1 MAVNKASD
9 KYKELRKEVSRMASM
24 ANKRIDRL
32 ERNNLTMLP
41 AYQAWESNGSIRFSV
56 KGKSYEETQAE
67 YWRLKKFL
75 DDRTST
81 VKQAND
87 FLREMAENTGIQ
99 YNGLED
105 LKAKSAKFFE
115 LADLIKQYNQSINQS
130 AQALDY
136 QKIWQDINTYVLDT
150 DADLAAAVSSEEQL
164 EKFLEYMNFV
174 QPVENNQEGFSLG
187 EENWDFIEL

>member
-1 MAVNKASD
+1 MALNKASE

-41 AYQAWESNGSIRFSV
+41 AYQAWEKNGSVRFSV

-87 FLREMAENTGIQ
+87 FLRQMAENTGIQ

-136 QKIWQDINTYVLDT
+136 QKIWKDINTYVLDT
-150 DADLAAAVSSEEQL
+150 DADLADAVSSEEQL
-164 EKFLEYMNFV
+164 EKFLNYMNLV
-174 QPVENNQEGFSLG
+174 QPVENNQEGFSLNG
-187 EENWDFIEL
+187 NKWDFIEL

>member
-1 MAVNKASD
+1 MALNKASD

-41 AYQAWESNGSIRFSV
+41 AYQAWEQNGSIRFSV

-81 VKQAND
+81 VTQANN

-130 AQALDY
+130 AQPLDY

-150 DADLAAAVSSEEQL
+150 DADLADAVSSEEQL
-164 EKFLEYMNFV
+164 EKFLEYMNAV
-174 QPVENNQEGFSLG
+174 QPVEDNQEGFSLG

>member
-1 MAVNKASD
+1 MAVKKASD

-24 ANKRIDRL
+24 ANKRIGRL

-41 AYQAWESNGSIRFSV
+41 AYQAWESNGAVKFSV

-81 VKQAND
+81 VKQANN
-87 FLREMAENTGIQ
+87 FLKEMAENTGIQ

-136 QKIWQDINTYVLDT
+136 QKIWKDINTYVLDT
-150 DADLAAAVSSEEQL
+150 DADLADAVSSEEQL
-164 EKFLEYMNFV
+164 EKFLNYMNLV
-174 QPVENNQEGFSLG
+174 KPVEDNQEGFSLNG
-187 EENWDFIEL
+187 NKWDFIEL

>member
-1 MAVNKASD
+1 MAVKKASD

-41 AYQAWESNGSIRFSV
+41 AYQAWESNGSVRFSV

-87 FLREMAENTGIQ
+87 FLKEMAENTGIQ
-99 YNGLED
+99 YNGLDD

-136 QKIWQDINTYVLDT
+136 QKIWKDINTYVLDT
-150 DADLAAAVSSEEQL
+150 DADLADAMSSEEQL
-164 EKFLEYMNFV
+164 EKFLEYMSMV
-174 QPVENNQEGFSLG
+174 KPVEDNQEGFSLNG
-187 EENWDFIEL
+187 NKWDFIEL

>member
-41 AYQAWESNGSIRFSV
+41 AYQAWEKNGSVRFSV

-136 QKIWQDINTYVLDT
+136 QKIWKDINTYVLDT
-150 DADLAAAVSSEEQL
+150 DADLADAVSSEEQL
-164 EKFLEYMNFV
+164 EKFLNYMNLV
-174 QPVENNQEGFSLG
+174 QPVENNQEGFSLNG
-187 EENWDFIEL
+187 NKWDFIEL

>member
-1 MAVNKASD
+1 MALNKASD

-41 AYQAWESNGSIRFSV
+41 AYQAWEKNGSVRFSV

-87 FLREMAENTGIQ
+87 FLKEMAENTGIQ

-105 LKAKSAKFFE
+105 LKTKSAKFFE

-164 EKFLEYMNFV
+164 EMFLNYMNFV
-174 QPVENNQEGFSLG
+174 QPVEDNQEGFSLG

>member
-1 MAVNKASD
+1 MAVKKASD

-32 ERNNLTMLP
+32 ESNNLTMLP
-41 AYQAWESNGSIRFSV
+41 AYQAWESNGAVRFSV

-81 VKQAND
+81 VKQANN
-87 FLREMAENTGIQ
+87 FLKEMAENTGIQ

-136 QKIWQDINTYVLDT
+136 QKIWKDINTYVLDT
-150 DADLAAAVSSEEQL
+150 DADLADAVSSEEQL
-164 EKFLEYMNFV
+164 EKFLNYMNMV
-174 QPVENNQEGFSLG
+174 KPVENNQEGFSLNG
-187 EENWDFIEL
+187 NKWDFIEL

>member
-1 MAVNKASD
+1 MALNKASD

-32 ERNNLTMLP
+32 ERNYLTMLP
-41 AYQAWESNGSIRFSV
+41 AYQAWEKNGSVRFSV

-105 LKAKSAKFFE
+105 LKTKSAKFFE

-136 QKIWQDINTYVLDT
+136 QKIWKDINTYVLDT
-150 DADLAAAVSSEEQL
+150 DADLADAVSSEEQL
-164 EKFLEYMNFV
+164 EKFLNYMNLV
-174 QPVENNQEGFSLG
+174 QPVENNQEGFSLNG
-187 EENWDFIEL
+187 NKWDFIEL

>member
-1 MAVNKASD
+1 MAVKKASD

-41 AYQAWESNGSIRFSV
+41 AYQAWESNGAVKFSV

-81 VKQAND
+81 VKQANS
-87 FLREMAENTGIQ
+87 FLKEMAENTGIQ

-136 QKIWQDINTYVLDT
+136 QKIWKDINTYVLDT
-150 DADLAAAVSSEEQL
+150 DADLADAVSSEEQL
-164 EKFLEYMNFV
+164 EKFLNYMNLV
-174 QPVENNQEGFSLG
+174 KPVENNQEGFSLNG
-187 EENWDFIEL
+187 NKWDFIEL

>member
-1 MAVNKASD
+1 MALNKASD

-41 AYQAWESNGSIRFSV
+41 AYQAWEQNGSIRFSV

-105 LKAKSAKFFE
+105 LKTKSAKFFE

-174 QPVENNQEGFSLG
+174 QPVEDNKEGFSLG

>member
-1 MAVNKASD
+1 MALNKASD

-105 LKAKSAKFFE
+105 LKTKSAKFFE

-174 QPVENNQEGFSLG
+174 QPVEDNQEGFSLG

>member
-1 MAVNKASD
+1 MALNKASD

-41 AYQAWESNGSIRFSV
+41 AYQAWEQNGSIRFSV

-67 YWRLKKFL
+67 YWRLKQFL

-81 VKQAND
+81 VTQAND

-164 EKFLEYMNFV
+164 EKFLEYMNAV
-174 QPVENNQEGFSLG
+174 QPVEDNQEGFSLG

>member
-1 MAVNKASD
+1 MAVKKASD

-41 AYQAWESNGSIRFSV
+41 AYQAWENNGAVKFSV

-81 VKQAND
+81 VKQANN
-87 FLREMAENTGIQ
+87 FLKEMAENTGIQ

-136 QKIWQDINTYVLDT
+136 QKIWKDINTYVLDT
-150 DADLAAAVSSEEQL
+150 DADLADAVSSEEQL
-164 EKFLEYMNFV
+164 EKFLNYMNLV
-174 QPVENNQEGFSLG
+174 KPVEDNQEGFSLNG
-187 EENWDFIEL
+187 NKWDFIEL

>member
-41 AYQAWESNGSIRFSV
+41 AYQAWEKNGSVRFSV

-105 LKAKSAKFFE
+105 LKTKSAKFFE

-136 QKIWQDINTYVLDT
+136 QKIWKDINTYVLDT
-150 DADLAAAVSSEEQL
+150 DADLADAVSSEEQL
-164 EKFLEYMNFV
+164 EKFLNYMNLV
-174 QPVENNQEGFSLG
+174 QPVKNNQEGFSLNG
-187 EENWDFIEL
+187 NKWDFIEL

>member
-1 MAVNKASD
+1 MAVKKASD

-41 AYQAWESNGSIRFSV
+41 AYQAWESNGAVRFSV

-81 VKQAND
+81 VKQANN
-87 FLREMAENTGIQ
+87 FLKEMAENTGIQ

-136 QKIWQDINTYVLDT
+136 QKIWKDINTYVLDT
-150 DADLAAAVSSEEQL
+150 DADLADAVSSEEQL
-164 EKFLEYMNFV
+164 EKFLNYMNLV
-174 QPVENNQEGFSLG
+174 KPVEDNQEGFSLNG
-187 EENWDFIEL
+187 NKWDFIEL

>member
-1 MAVNKASD
+1 MAVKKASD

-41 AYQAWESNGSIRFSV
+41 AYQAWESGGSVRFSV

-87 FLREMAENTGIQ
+87 FLKEMAENTGIQ

-136 QKIWQDINTYVLDT
+136 QKIWKDINTYILDT
-150 DADLAAAVSSEEQL
+150 DADLADAVSSEEQL
-164 EKFLEYMNFV
+164 EKFLTYMNMV
-174 QPVENNQEGFSLG
+174 KPVEDNQEGFSLNG
-187 EENWDFIEL
+187 NNWDFIEL

>member
-1 MAVNKASD
+1 MAVKKATD

-41 AYQAWESNGSIRFSV
+41 AYQAWEQNGSVRFSV

-105 LKAKSAKFFE
+105 LKTKSAKFFE

-136 QKIWQDINTYVLDT
+136 QKIWKDINTYILDT
-150 DADLAAAVSSEEQL
+150 DADLADAVSSEEQL
-164 EKFLEYMNFV
+164 EKFLNYMNMV
-174 QPVENNQEGFSLG
+174 QPVENNQEGFSLNG
-187 EENWDFIEL
+187 NNWDFIEL

>member
-1 MAVNKASD
+1 MAVKKATD

-41 AYQAWESNGSIRFSV
+41 AYQAWESNGAVRFSV

-81 VKQAND
+81 VKQANN
-87 FLREMAENTGIQ
+87 FLKEMAENTGIQ

-136 QKIWQDINTYVLDT
+136 QKIWKDINTYVLDT
-150 DADLAAAVSSEEQL
+150 DADLADAMSSEEQL
-164 EKFLEYMNFV
+164 EKFLEYMNMV
-174 QPVENNQEGFSLG
+174 KPVENNQEGFSLNG
-187 EENWDFIEL
+187 NNWDFIEL

>member
-41 AYQAWESNGSIRFSV
+41 AYQAWEKNGSVRFSV

-87 FLREMAENTGIQ
+87 FLRQMAENTGIQ

-105 LKAKSAKFFE
+105 LKTKSAKFFE

-136 QKIWQDINTYVLDT
+136 QKIWKDINNYILDT
-150 DADLAAAVSSEEQL
+150 DADLADAVSSEEQL
-164 EKFLEYMNFV
+164 EKFLNYMNLV
-174 QPVENNQEGFSLG
+174 QPVENNQEGFSLNG
-187 EENWDFIEL
+187 NKWDFIEL

>member
-41 AYQAWESNGSIRFSV
+41 AYQAWEKNGSVRFSV

-87 FLREMAENTGIQ
+87 FLKQMAENTGIQ

-136 QKIWQDINTYVLDT
+136 QKIWKDINTCVLDT
-150 DADLAAAVSSEEQL
+150 DADLADAVISEEQL
-164 EKFLEYMNFV
+164 EKFLNYMNLV
-174 QPVENNQEGFSLG
+174 QPVENNQEGFSLNG
-187 EENWDFIEL
+187 NKWDFIEL

>member
-1 MAVNKASD
+1 MAVKKASD

-32 ERNNLTMLP
+32 EKNNLTMLP
-41 AYQAWESNGSIRFSV
+41 AYQAWESNGAVKFSV

-81 VKQAND
+81 VKQANN
-87 FLREMAENTGIQ
+87 FLKEMAENTGIQ

-136 QKIWQDINTYVLDT
+136 QKIWKDINTYVLDT
-150 DADLAAAVSSEEQL
+150 DADLADAVSSEEQL
-164 EKFLEYMNFV
+164 EKFLNYMNLV
-174 QPVENNQEGFSLG
+174 QPVENNQEGFSLNG
-187 EENWDFIEL
+187 NKWDFIEL

>member
-41 AYQAWESNGSIRFSV
+41 AYQAWEKNGSVRFSV

-87 FLREMAENTGIQ
+87 FLKEMAENTGIQ

-105 LKAKSAKFFE
+105 LKEKSAKFFE

-136 QKIWQDINTYVLDT
+136 QKIWKDINTYVLDT
-150 DADLAAAVSSEEQL
+150 DADLADAVSSEEQL
-164 EKFLEYMNFV
+164 EKFLNYMNLV
-174 QPVENNQEGFSLG
+174 QPVENNQEGFSLNG
-187 EENWDFIEL
+187 NKWDFIEL

>member
-41 AYQAWESNGSIRFSV
+41 AYQAWEQNGSIRFSV

-81 VKQAND
+81 VTQAND

-136 QKIWQDINTYVLDT
+136 QKIWQDINTYILDT
-150 DADLAAAVSSEEQL
+150 DADLASAISSEEQL
-164 EKFLEYMNFV
+164 EKFLYYMNAV
-174 QPVENNQEGFSLG
+174 QPVEDNQEGFSLG

>member
-1 MAVNKASD
+1 MAVKKASD

-41 AYQAWESNGSIRFSV
+41 AYQAWESNGAVRFSV

-81 VKQAND
+81 VKQANN
-87 FLREMAENTGIQ
+87 FLKEMAENTGIQ

-136 QKIWQDINTYVLDT
+136 QKIWKDINTYILDT
-150 DADLAAAVSSEEQL
+150 DADLADAVSSEEQL
-164 EKFLEYMNFV
+164 EKFLNYMNLV
-174 QPVENNQEGFSLG
+174 KPVEDNQEGFSLNG
-187 EENWDFIEL
+187 NKWDFIEL

>member
-1 MAVNKASD
+1 MAVKKATD

-41 AYQAWESNGSIRFSV
+41 AYQAWEQNGSVRFSV

-105 LKAKSAKFFE
+105 LKTKSAKFFE

-136 QKIWQDINTYVLDT
+136 QKIWKDINTYILDT
-150 DADLAAAVSSEEQL
+150 DADLSDAVSSEEQL
-164 EKFLEYMNFV
+164 EKFLNYMNMV
-174 QPVENNQEGFSLG
+174 QPVENNQEGFSLNG
-187 EENWDFIEL
+187 NNWDFIEL

>member
-1 MAVNKASD
+1 MAVKKASD

-41 AYQAWESNGSIRFSV
+41 AYQAWESNGSVRFSV

-87 FLREMAENTGIQ
+87 FLKEMAENTGIQ

-136 QKIWQDINTYVLDT
+136 QKIWKDINTYVLDT
-150 DADLAAAVSSEEQL
+150 DADLADAMSSEEQL
-164 EKFLEYMNFV
+164 EKFLSYMNMV
-174 QPVENNQEGFSLG
+174 KPVEDNQEGFSLNG
-187 EENWDFIEL
+187 NKWDFIEL

>member
-41 AYQAWESNGSIRFSV
+41 AYQAWEKNGSVRFSV

-87 FLREMAENTGIQ
+87 FLRQMAENTGIQ

-136 QKIWQDINTYVLDT
+136 QKIWKDINTYVLDT
-150 DADLAAAVSSEEQL
+150 DADLADAVSSEEQL
-164 EKFLEYMNFV
+164 EKFLNYMNLV
-174 QPVENNQEGFSLG
+174 QPVENNQEGFSLNG
-187 EENWDFIEL
+187 KKWDFIEL

>member
-41 AYQAWESNGSIRFSV
+41 AYQAWEKNGSVRFSV

-105 LKAKSAKFFE
+105 LKTKSAKFFE

-136 QKIWQDINTYVLDT
+136 QKIWKDINTYVLDT
-150 DADLAAAVSSEEQL
+150 DADLADAVSSEEQL
-164 EKFLEYMNFV
+164 EKFLNYMNLV
-174 QPVENNQEGFSLG
+174 QPVENNQEGFSLNG
-187 EENWDFIEL
+187 NKWDFIEL

>member
-1 MAVNKASD
+1 MAVKKASD

-41 AYQAWESNGSIRFSV
+41 AYQAWESNGSVRFSV

-87 FLREMAENTGIQ
+87 FLKEMAENTGIQ
-99 YNGLED
+99 YHGLED

-136 QKIWQDINTYVLDT
+136 QKIWKDINTYILDT
-150 DADLAAAVSSEEQL
+150 DADLADAMSSEEQL
-164 EKFLEYMNFV
+164 EKFLEYMNMV
-174 QPVENNQEGFSLG
+174 KPVEDNQEGFSLNG
-187 EENWDFIEL
+187 NKWDFIEL

>member
-41 AYQAWESNGSIRFSV
+41 AYQAWEKNGSVRFSV

-87 FLREMAENTGIQ
+87 FLKQMAENTGIQ

-136 QKIWQDINTYVLDT
+136 QKIWKDINTYVLDT
-150 DADLAAAVSSEEQL
+150 DADLADAVSSEEQL
-164 EKFLEYMNFV
+164 EKFLNYMNLV
-174 QPVENNQEGFSLG
+174 QPVENNQEGFSLNG
-187 EENWDFIEL
+187 NKWDFIEL

>member
-1 MAVNKASD
+1 MAVKKASD

-41 AYQAWESNGSIRFSV
+41 AYQAWESNGSVRFSV

-87 FLREMAENTGIQ
+87 FLKEMAENTGIQ
-99 YNGLED
+99 YNGLDD

-136 QKIWQDINTYVLDT
+136 QKIWKDINTYVLDT
-150 DADLAAAVSSEEQL
+150 DADLADAMSSEEQL
-164 EKFLEYMNFV
+164 EKFLEYMNMV
-174 QPVENNQEGFSLG
+174 KPVEDNQDGFSLNG
-187 EENWDFIEL
+187 NKWDFIEL

>member
-1 MAVNKASD
+1 MALNKASD
-9 KYKELRKEVSRMASM
+9 NYKELRKEVSRMASM

-105 LKAKSAKFFE
+105 LKTKSAKFFE

-174 QPVENNQEGFSLG
+174 QPVEDNKEGFSLG

>member
-1 MAVNKASD
+1 MAVKKASD

-41 AYQAWESNGSIRFSV
+41 AYQAWESNGAVRFSV

-81 VKQAND
+81 VKQANN
-87 FLREMAENTGIQ
+87 FLKEMAENTGIQ

-136 QKIWQDINTYVLDT
+136 QKIWKDINTYVLDT
-150 DADLAAAVSSEEQL
+150 DTDLADAVSSEEQL
-164 EKFLEYMNFV
+164 EKFLNYMNLV
-174 QPVENNQEGFSLG
+174 KPVENNQEGFSLNG
-187 EENWDFIEL
+187 NKWDFIEL

>member
-41 AYQAWESNGSIRFSV
+41 AYQAWEKNGSVRFSV

-81 VKQAND
+81 VKQANN

-105 LKAKSAKFFE
+105 LKTKSAKFFE

-136 QKIWQDINTYVLDT
+136 QKIWKDINTYVLDT
-150 DADLAAAVSSEEQL
+150 DADLADAVSSEEQL
-164 EKFLEYMNFV
+164 EKFLNYMNLV
-174 QPVENNQEGFSLG
+174 QPVENNQEGFSLNG
-187 EENWDFIEL
+187 NKWDFIEL